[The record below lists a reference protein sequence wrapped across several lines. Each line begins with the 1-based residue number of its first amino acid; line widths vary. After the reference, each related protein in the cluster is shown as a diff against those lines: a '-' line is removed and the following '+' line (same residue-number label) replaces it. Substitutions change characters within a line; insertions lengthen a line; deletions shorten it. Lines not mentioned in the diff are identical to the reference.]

1 MAGKT
6 RHFLDRDG
14 RYFARIV
21 IPKKLRPFLENKS
34 ELREALGSDRRIA
47 LKKLSKAV
55 AGFQAQITS
64 AEIEARRAPL
74 LTPAKPT
81 MQPVPEAQL
90 ALRHYKRRIA
100 QDEAGRKNDPIWA
113 NIGINDLYVT
123 ELRHGFSGRLTDDR
137 LERLVGEMIDE
148 FRDAGLTD
156 CVRGQPEWRS
166 LAMTLCV
173 AEYEA
178 LERVYERDEGNFT
191 GQPAHPVIAT
201 ALHAEAANASI
212 TPQDEAPSIAGPV
225 SLMWLFGSYFEAQ
238 KRIGV
243 GSEAQRRWVSSFKH
257 LIKFLGHD
265 DALRLSKS
273 DVVKWRDKRLTEV
286 SAKTVADVDL
296 AGLRAVL
303 KWARDE
309 DHIPANP
316 VDGVKQRVKKAQL
329 TRERG
334 YTQSEAVAVL
344 RLAKNYRAKETGNE
358 RTTEAVKMTSA
369 KQWIPFI
376 CALTGAR
383 VTEVSQLRTQD
394 FRQDDGVHVL
404 RITPDAGSVKDGQ
417 YRDVPIHSQLIEMGL
432 WEYAMQVNG
441 PLFYTDTPGR
451 DKVKAARMVS
461 GRISTWLRKAK
472 VVPPGVQP
480 SHGWR
485 HRFTTVAREAAIA
498 DRVINAIVGHAGRT
512 AGERYGDVTIK
523 TRKLA
528 IDALPAYDLDH

>member
-1 MAGKT
+1 M
-6 RHFLDRDG
+6 
-14 RYFARIV
+14 
-21 IPKKLRPFLENKS
+21 
-34 ELREALGSDRRIA
+34 
-47 LKKLSKAV
+47 
-55 AGFQAQITS
+55 
-64 AEIEARRAPL
+64 
-74 LTPAKPT
+74 
-81 MQPVPEAQL
+81 
-90 ALRHYKRRIA
+90 
-100 QDEAGRKNDPIWA
+100 
-113 NIGINDLYVT
+113 
-123 ELRHGFSGRLTDDR
+123 
-137 LERLVGEMIDE
+137 
-148 FRDAGLTD
+148 
-156 CVRGQPEWRS
+156 
-166 LAMTLCV
+166 
-173 AEYEA
+173 
-178 LERVYERDEGNFT
+178 
-191 GQPAHPVIAT
+191 
-201 ALHAEAANASI
+201 
-212 TPQDEAPSIAGPV
+212 
-225 SLMWLFGSYFEAQ
+225 
-238 KRIGV
+238 
-243 GSEAQRRWVSSFKH
+243 
-257 LIKFLGHD
+257 
-265 DALRLSKS
+265 
-273 DVVKWRDKRLTEV
+273 
-286 SAKTVADVDL
+286 ADVDL

-344 RLAKNYRAKETGNE
+344 RLAKNYRVKETGNE

-383 VTEVSQLRTQD
+383 VTEISQLRTQD

-461 GRISTWLRKAK
+461 GRISTWLREAK